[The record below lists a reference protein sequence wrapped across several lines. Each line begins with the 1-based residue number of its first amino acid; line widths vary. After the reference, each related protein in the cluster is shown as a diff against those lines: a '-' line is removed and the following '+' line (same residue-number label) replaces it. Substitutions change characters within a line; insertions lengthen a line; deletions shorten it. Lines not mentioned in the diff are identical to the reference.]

1 MTNLLLGILIL
12 EIGIATGAII
22 NEIKNNGK
30 D

>member
-12 EIGIATGAII
+12 EIALCKEAII